1 MRFHF
6 SLESILKLRQNEEEE
21 ARLELVKIRN
31 EIAELENKLS
41 RLNESIKESEEKR
54 LKALSNGATGSVIRA
69 WDEYIQ
75 KLEIEKIDL
84 LGKIEKKR
92 EEESEKLR
100 AYLEKRK
107 ERMALEKLKERKYK
121 EYLENLSRQERKFLD
136 EVAEKN
142 YWRLKFK

>member
-1 MRFHF
+1 LRFHF

-84 LGKIEKKR
+84 LGEIEKKR

>member
-1 MRFHF
+1 MRFRF

-54 LKALSNGATGSVIRA
+54 LKALSNGATGSIIRT

-75 KLEIEKIDL
+75 KLRIEKIDL
-84 LGKIEKKR
+84 LNEIEKKR

-100 AYLEKRK
+100 VYLEKRK